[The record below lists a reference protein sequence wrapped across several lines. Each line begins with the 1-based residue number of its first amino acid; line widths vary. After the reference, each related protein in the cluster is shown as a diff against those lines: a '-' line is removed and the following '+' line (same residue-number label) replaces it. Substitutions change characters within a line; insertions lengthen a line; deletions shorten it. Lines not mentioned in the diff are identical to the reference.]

1 MRFNTKSVL
10 SILVA
15 LPSTLAA
22 LNGACSYGKKGI
34 CVKTSTCK
42 NYGGTISNGNCP
54 NDPNDVK
61 CCSDIPCQTNN
72 LTGSCK
78 FINECDGTTYSGLC
92 PGGNDFKCCVKIP
105 GVGSS
110 CTDQNISGTCINVST
125 TVCNTYVAT
134 GKCPGPANVKCCLSK
149 KPNVSCSDI
158 SLFSTNLTKSQFTS
172 ALKNYAS
179 SSTSNGIKNFASNAE
194 KIYDI
199 SIQNNFNPEMVVV
212 RAMSEGFSPGGST
225 YNYWGLGCYNGQN
238 SCLSYSSFDKGVLA
252 FILNI
257 KNNNYAT
264 VQDMMLKYAYIG
276 KYWYN
281 PGSSSLGGCYYYPY
295 IKQYLSQSR
304 SNQVQQACSGATCTK
319 NEASCVPTTQEDQ
332 NAYAKRNVVI
342 MVNNRNKIFNISC

>member
-1 MRFNTKSVL
+1 MLVL
-10 SILVA
+10 LFVILMLLLVNVQVQ
-15 LPSTLAA
+15 LTLNVVSAKKP
-22 LNGACSYGKKGI
+22 NSDDDKYIGTACS
-34 CVKTSTCK
+34 
-42 NYGGTISNGNCP
+42 
-54 NDPNDVK
+54 
-61 CCSDIPCQTNN
+61 
-72 LTGSCK
+72 
-78 FINECDGTTYSGLC
+78 
-92 PGGNDFKCCVKIP
+92 
-105 GVGSS
+105 
-110 CTDQNISGTCINVST
+110 DQNISGSCIDINDI
-125 TVCNTYVAT
+125 VCNTYLVSGKCPGPANVKCCLSKKPNSDDDKYIGT
-134 GKCPGPANVKCCLSK
+134 ACSDQNISGSCIDINDIVCNTYLVSGKCPGPANVKCCLSK